1 MILGLMLGTL
11 FAMQDFD
18 QIATKV
24 DRPNK
29 PQLLIVG
36 FYHFENPGLDVVK
49 ADLDDHTSA
58 KRQQEILQLNAQL
71 ARFKPTKVAIE
82 HPATSDK
89 AQAKYDNW
97 KSGSGQ
103 LSASETEQVGFRLAK
118 ELGHDRIYP
127 VDYKLDLDFEAVM
140 GAADEPAMKE
150 FQSMI
155 GMVQSFMSTLKD
167 RPVRDNLALL
177 NSPSADRM
185 GNGFYLRMLSVGA
198 GQNHPGAKLA
208 SDWYAR
214 NLYWL
219 ANLAKIAQPKDR
231 ILVICGSGHASLLR
245 SILRDS
251 IDFEVVDPMPYL
263 KGS

>member
-1 MILGLMLGTL
+1 MLGTV

-18 QIATKV
+18 QIAAKL

-58 KRQQEILQLNAQL
+58 KRQQEIRQLNAQL
-71 ARFKPTKVAIE
+71 ARFKPTKIAIE
-82 HPATSDK
+82 HPATSGT
-89 AQAKYDNW
+89 AQARYAKWRAGD
-97 KSGSGQ
+97 GD

-118 ELGHDRIYP
+118 EFGHERIYP
-127 VDYKLDLDFEAVM
+127 VDYKLDLDFESVM
-140 GAADEPAMKE
+140 KAADETTMND
-150 FQSMI
+150 FQSTV
-155 GMVQSFMSTLKD
+155 GMVQAFMSTLMD
-167 RPVRDNLALL
+167 RPVSENLALL

-185 GNGFYLRMLSVGA
+185 GNGFYLRLLSVGS

-208 SDWYAR
+208 ADWYAR

-251 IDFEVVDPMPYL
+251 IDFEVVDPVPYL
-263 KGS
+263 KGR